1 MDDITHNLD
10 LAQDPLVKDVA
21 ASATGTGA
29 LRASAYHSQV
39 FRSEPAVDASGGGA
53 VMFVTK

>member
-29 LRASAYHSQV
+29 LRASAHHSQV
-39 FRSEPAVDASGGGA
+39 FTDDLARSSA
-53 VMFVTK
+53 